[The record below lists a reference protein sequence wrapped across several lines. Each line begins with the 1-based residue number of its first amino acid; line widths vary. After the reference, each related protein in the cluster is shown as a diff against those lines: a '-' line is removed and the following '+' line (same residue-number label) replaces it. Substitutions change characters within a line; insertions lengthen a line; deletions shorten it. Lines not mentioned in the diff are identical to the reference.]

1 MVPGVLAFLG
11 SRGFA
16 GARFGVWGFAG
27 ARFGGGVLGFAGA
40 RFEVWV
46 LGLGLSQARRRASC
60 YHEMRG

>member
-27 ARFGGGVLGFAGA
+27 ARF
-40 RFEVWV
+40 EVWV
-46 LGLGLSQARRRASC
+46 LGLGLSQARGRASC